1 MQITRGRVPCAKRVL
16 IYGTSG
22 IGKSTLGACFP
33 EAIFIDVEGSTKELT
48 VGRLPDPERWE
59 DIINELRWVTANTD
73 ELKTVVIDT
82 IDWAERLAI
91 AYVCK
96 QHGLKSIEGANY
108 GKGYVW
114 LAEEISRFLRF
125 CSDVVDAGINVVLI
139 AHSQLRRVELPDEM
153 GAFDMY
159 DLKTEKRTAPLYKE
173 WADMVLFCNYKTDVV
188 TDGSTNKRKAKGGKR
203 VMYTT
208 HRPQWDAKNRFDLPD
223 ELPMEYAAIEKI
235 FENVP
240 KKTAKKSAKPPKEN
254 PAKEWAETP
263 KQAIDALD
271 ESEDEP
277 AKVEYNVPPTV
288 AVLLQ
293 TDNIPEDAL
302 RRALV
307 KRGYLGH
314 TDDDFDDGL
323 VDWITQPETWKVVS
337 KAVKEDIETD
347 DLPF

>member
-1 MQITRGRVPCAKRVL
+1 MQITRGKVPCAKRVL

-33 EAIFIDVEGSTKELT
+33 EAVFIDAEGSTKELT

-59 DIINELRWVTANTD
+59 DVINELRWVVSHTD
-73 ELKTVVIDT
+73 ELSTVVIDT
-82 IDWAERLAI
+82 IDWAERLAV
-91 AYVCK
+91 AYICK

-114 LAEEISRFLRF
+114 LAEEIARFLRF
-125 CSDVVDAGINVVLI
+125 CNDVVDAGINVVLI

-173 WADMVLFCNYKTDVV
+173 WADMVLFCNYKTDLV
-188 TDGSTNKRKAKGGKR
+188 TDSSTNKRKAKGGKR

-223 ELPMEYAAIEKI
+223 ELPMEYAAIEHI
-235 FENVP
+235 FKDAP
-240 KKTAKKSAKPPKEN
+240 AKKPVEAPPEN
-254 PAKEWAETP
+254 PVKEWAETP
-263 KQAIDALD
+263 NKAAEVLD
-271 ESEDEP
+271 ESDDPKPFAPLSRLPEKLAKRLKED
-277 AKVEYNVPPTV
+277 
-288 AVLLQ
+288 
-293 TDNIPEDAL
+293 DIPEDAL
-302 RRALV
+302 RRV
-307 KRGYLGH
+307 MVQKGYLGH
-314 TDDDFDDGL
+314 TDDDFDDGTI
-323 VDWITQPETWKVVS
+323 DWLTDDATWPVVA
-337 KAVKEDIETD
+337 KAVREAIENND